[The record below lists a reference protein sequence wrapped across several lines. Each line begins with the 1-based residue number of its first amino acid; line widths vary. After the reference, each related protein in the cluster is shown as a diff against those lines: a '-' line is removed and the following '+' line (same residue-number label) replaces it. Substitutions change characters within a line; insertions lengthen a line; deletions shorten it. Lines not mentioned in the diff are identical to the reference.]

1 MADVQK
7 HFWRGKEETF
17 TAYAALLNETLVEAV
32 SEQKRIEAG
41 APSGWTRTHLTEG
54 VIPELTEL
62 LHAAKLG
69 EVYFNYG
76 KKQRMLESAYL
87 VLDSCD
93 GLGGYAAG
101 KENPG
106 TANGVFSDIVNSERR
121 I

>member
-7 HFWRGKEETF
+7 HFRRGNEETF
-17 TAYAALLNETLVEAV
+17 TAYTALLNETLAEAV

-41 APSGWTRTHLTEG
+41 APSGWTRTQLTEG

-69 EVYFNYG
+69 EVYFKYG

-93 GLGGYAAG
+93 GLGDTSLG
-101 KENPG
+101 KKILELQ
-106 TANGVFSDIVNSERR
+106 TVYSR

>member
-17 TAYAALLNETLVEAV
+17 TAYTALLNETLVEAV

-41 APSGWTRTHLTEG
+41 APSGWIRTHLTEG
-54 VIPELTEL
+54 VIPKLTEL

-69 EVYFNYG
+69 EVYFKYG

-93 GLGGYAAG
+93 GLGDTLLG
-101 KENPG
+101 KKILELQ
-106 TANGVFSDIVNSERR
+106 TVYSR

>member
-7 HFWRGKEETF
+7 HFRRGNEETF
-17 TAYAALLNETLVEAV
+17 TAYTALLNETLAEAV

-41 APSGWTRTHLTEG
+41 VPSGWTRTQLTAG

-62 LHAAKLG
+62 LYAAKLG
-69 EVYFNYG
+69 EVYFKYG

-93 GLGGYAAG
+93 GLGDTSLG
-101 KENPG
+101 KKILELQ
-106 TANGVFSDIVNSERR
+106 TVYSR

>member
-7 HFWRGKEETF
+7 HFQRGNEETF
-17 TAYAALLNETLVEAV
+17 TAYTALLNETLAGAV

-41 APSGWTRTHLTEG
+41 APSGWTRTQLTAG

-69 EVYFNYG
+69 EVYFKYG

-93 GLGGYAAG
+93 GLGDTLLG
-101 KENPG
+101 KKILELQ
-106 TANGVFSDIVNSERR
+106 TVYSR

>member
-7 HFWRGKEETF
+7 HFRRSNEEMF
-17 TAYAALLNETLVEAV
+17 TAYTA
-32 SEQKRIEAG
+32 
-41 APSGWTRTHLTEG
+41 
-54 VIPELTEL
+54 L

-69 EVYFNYG
+69 EVYFKYG

-93 GLGGYAAG
+93 GLGDTPLG
-101 KENPG
+101 KKILELQ
-106 TANGVFSDIVNSERR
+106 TVYSR

>member
-7 HFWRGKEETF
+7 HFRRGNEETF
-17 TAYAALLNETLVEAV
+17 TAYTALLNETLAEAV

-62 LHAAKLG
+62 LYAAKLG
-69 EVYFNYG
+69 EVYFKYG

-93 GLGGYAAG
+93 GLGDTSLG
-101 KENPG
+101 KKILELQ
-106 TANGVFSDIVNSERR
+106 TVYSR

>member
-7 HFWRGKEETF
+7 HFRRGNEETF
-17 TAYAALLNETLVEAV
+17 TAYTALLNETLAEAV

-41 APSGWTRTHLTEG
+41 APSRWTRTQLTAG

-62 LHAAKLG
+62 LYAAKLG
-69 EVYFNYG
+69 EVYFKYG

-93 GLGGYAAG
+93 GLGDTLLG
-101 KENPG
+101 KKILELQ
-106 TANGVFSDIVNSERR
+106 TVYSR